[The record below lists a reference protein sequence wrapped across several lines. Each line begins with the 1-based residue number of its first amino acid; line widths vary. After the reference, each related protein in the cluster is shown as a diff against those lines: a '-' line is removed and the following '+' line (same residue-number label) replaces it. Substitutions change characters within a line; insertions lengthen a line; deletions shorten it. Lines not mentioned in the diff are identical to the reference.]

1 MATNIYLDES
11 GDLGW
16 SFDNPYKGGGSSRYL
31 TIAFVI
37 CPAEKAIVIKRLVKK
52 IYKHFKH
59 DPTIE
64 LKASDMGQA
73 EKCYIAE
80 RVKSLLDRHS
90 DIRIGAITVKKQNVL
105 PHIRLDSNKLYNYM
119 LRLAVLNKI
128 SNAPEVHLIRDNRS
142 IKVKYGSCLIDYL
155 QTVLWF
161 DMASETKIYDH
172 PSDSKAVRNLV
183 FIDWINNIIW
193 GHYEFGKSAPYMI
206 LRNSI
211 TETRLFFH

>member
-1 MATNIYLDES
+1 
-11 GDLGW
+11 
-16 SFDNPYKGGGSSRYL
+16 
-31 TIAFVI
+31 
-37 CPAEKAIVIKRLVKK
+37 
-52 IYKHFKH
+52 
-59 DPTIE
+59 
-64 LKASDMGQA
+64 MGQG

-80 RVKSLLDRHS
+80 RVKSVLERHS
-90 DIRIGAITVKKQNVL
+90 DIHIGAITVKKQNVQ
-105 PHIRLDSNKLYNYM
+105 PHIRQDSNKLYNYM
-119 LRLAVLNKI
+119 LRFAVLNKI
-128 SNAPEVHLIRDNRS
+128 SNANEVHLIRDNRS

-193 GHYEFGKSAPYMI
+193 GHYEFGKSEPYKI
-206 LRNSI
+206 IRSSI

>member
-1 MATNIYLDES
+1 MAVNIYLDES

-16 SFDNPYKGGGSSRYL
+16 SFDNPYKEGGSSRYL

-37 CPAEKAIVIKRLVKK
+37 CPNEKAITIKRFVKR

-59 DPTIE
+59 NPKVE
-64 LKASDMGQA
+64 LKASDMGQD
-73 EKCYIAE
+73 KKSYIAKQ
-80 RVKSLLDRHS
+80 VKRLLECNS

-105 PHIRLDSNKLYNYM
+105 QHIREDSNKLYNYM
-119 LRLAVLNKI
+119 LRLAVLGKI

-172 PSDSKAVRNLV
+172 PSDSKAVKNLI

-193 GHYEFGKSAPYMI
+193 GHYEFGKSEPYNI
-206 LRNSI
+206 LRGSI